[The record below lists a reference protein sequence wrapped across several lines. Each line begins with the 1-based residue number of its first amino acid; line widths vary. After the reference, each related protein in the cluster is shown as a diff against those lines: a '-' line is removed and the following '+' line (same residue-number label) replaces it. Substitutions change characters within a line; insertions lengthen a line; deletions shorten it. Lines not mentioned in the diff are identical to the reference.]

1 VATGALE
8 GGTATRVITDVLGRT
23 KETRTYAGP
32 NPNDTEYG
40 AAQGTS
46 YTKVGYTYTLD
57 GKQKSVT
64 GPDGSEWS
72 YTYDL
77 GGRQVTATDPD
88 KGTTTTKYT
97 VLDQVDY
104 TKDAENQY
112 LYYGYDELGRKTGL
126 WHTSRT
132 DANKLAAWTYDTLLK
147 GYVDQSV
154 RYENGVGQV
163 NSKAYVKAVGAYD
176 SQNRPTSTTLTLPAN
191 DPLVTSGAV
200 PQATLTFGTAYRLDG
215 TVNNTKEPAAGGLAA
230 ETVETLYNDAGLP
243 VQQSGISGYLLGVD
257 YSALGQVHQYQLGT
271 STAAK
276 RVFVSRTYEAGT
288 GRLLTSATDD
298 QTRGPVQD
306 LEYRYDQTGN
316 ITAILDRADT
326 GAGPDLQCFAY
337 DGQKRLS
344 EAWTPKTAD
353 CSTAG
358 RTVANLGGAAPYWSS
373 FTHTASGQ
381 RATETRNTA
390 VPNPVTTTYCYDP
403 ARKHALKSTTTA
415 ATCDPAAAA
424 QYAYDAAGNT
434 ETRVESAGSTTKQS
448 LLWNP
453 EGRLSKL
460 TEGAAATDY
469 LYDADGTLLIRR
481 STATDGETVLYL
493 GATEV
498 HLKSGKKWA
507 NRYYAVGGATIAL
520 RSNASGT
527 EKVHYLSGDHHGT
540 STVSISSDSTQTLS
554 KRYTTPF
561 GTTRGSTAGTWPD
574 DKAFLGKSADSGTGL
589 TQVGTREYDASTGQ
603 FLSVDP
609 LLMPDQHQSLN
620 GYGYANNNP
629 TTLSDP
635 SGLGVCMPEVGCGG
649 VSSVQEAYKKHA
661 KAKSAAS
668 TSYVYKDGRSGRAP
682 AGAPRYSRSIEQIL
696 FTNHQIA
703 AMLRKGR
710 VNQILDGKWDLTN
723 LKEEMIEEAAEGVC
737 RRGARDGCGAFR
749 LGQEVAESL
758 TGGIDREEAEEIME
772 RIDESW
778 KRKNEKSG
786 ASEFGFDDANGE
798 FQIALTLAIHGHKVM
813 SRNDDQS
820 PPHAGDAW
828 VDDMRA
834 DFKSLNS
841 DKMNRLR
848 DALRD
853 SEKKQKTDLVVI
865 DTRKSGTGEEDAM
878 EAFRQF
884 NKPARVMQRVIIFG
898 RDYIL
903 DKRVG

>member
-1 VATGALE
+1 VATSALE
-8 GGTATRVITDVLGRT
+8 GGTASRVITDVLGRT

-46 YTKVGYTYTLD
+46 YTKVGYTYTPD
-57 GKQKSVT
+57 GKQKTVT
-64 GPDGSEWS
+64 GPDGSVWS

-77 GGRQVTATDPD
+77 GGRQITATDPD

-104 TKDAENQY
+104 TKDAKNQY
-112 LYYGYDELGRKTGL
+112 LHYGYDELGRKTGL

-163 NSKAYVKAVGAYD
+163 NSKAYVKSVDAYD
-176 SQNRPTSTTLTLPAN
+176 SLNRPTSTTLTLPAS

-200 PQATLTFGTAYRLDG
+200 PQAALTFGTAYRLDG

-271 STAAK
+271 STSAK
-276 RVFVSRTYEAGT
+276 RVFISRTYEPGT

-316 ITAILDRADT
+316 VTAILDRADT
-326 GAGPDLQCFAY
+326 GTGTDLQCFTY

-353 CSTAG
+353 CSAAG
-358 RTVANLGGAAPYWSS
+358 RTVANLGGAAPYWTSY
-373 FTHTASGQ
+373 TYTASGQ
-381 RATETRNTA
+381 RRTETRNTA
-390 VPNPVTTTYCYDP
+390 VLTPVTTTYCYDP

-415 ATCDPAAAA
+415 ATCDPAATA
-424 QYAYDAAGNT
+424 QYTYDAAGNT
-434 ETRVESAGSTTKQS
+434 ETRVESAGSATKQS
-448 LLWNP
+448 LLWNS

-460 TEGAAATDY
+460 TEGTTATDY

-481 STATDGETVLYL
+481 STAADGETVLYL

-507 NRYYAVGGATIAL
+507 NRYYTVGGATIAV

-561 GTTRGSTAGTWPD
+561 GTTRGSAVGTWPD
-574 DKAFLGKSADSGTGL
+574 DKGFLGKSADSSTGL
-589 TQVGTREYDASTGQ
+589 TQVGAREYDASTGQ

-629 TTLSDP
+629 TTLNDP

-649 VSSVQEAYKKHA
+649 VNSVQEAYKEYAETQSACGTSCVA
-661 KAKSAAS
+661 KN
-668 TSYVYKDGRSGRAP
+668 GRFGKAP
-682 AGAPRYSRSIEQIL
+682 EGAPRYSRSTEEMF
-696 FTNHQIA
+696 FTNQQIA
-703 AMLRKGR
+703 AMLRKER
-710 VNQILDGKWDLTN
+710 VNQILAGKWDLEN
-723 LKEEMIEEAAEGVC
+723 LKEVMVKKTVEEGVC
-737 RRGARDGCGAFR
+737 RRGARDGCGFAR
-749 LGQEVAESL
+749 LGEEIAESL
-758 TGGIDREEAEEIME
+758 MGGIDREEAEEIME

-778 KRKNEKSG
+778 MRKRG
-786 ASEFGFDDANGE
+786 DSEFGFDDNNGE

-813 SRNDDQS
+813 SRNDDQTA
-820 PPHAGDAW
+820 PHAGDAW

-834 DFKSLNS
+834 DFKSLKS
-841 DKMNRLR
+841 KTMYRLR
-848 DALRD
+848 DALRH
-853 SEKKQKTDLVVI
+853 SERQQEVDLVVI
-865 DTRKSGTGEEDAM
+865 DARKSGTSEEDAI
-878 EAFRQF
+878 EGVRQF
-884 NKPARVMQRVIIFG
+884 NKPGRVMQRVIVFG

-903 DKRVG
+903 DKRIG